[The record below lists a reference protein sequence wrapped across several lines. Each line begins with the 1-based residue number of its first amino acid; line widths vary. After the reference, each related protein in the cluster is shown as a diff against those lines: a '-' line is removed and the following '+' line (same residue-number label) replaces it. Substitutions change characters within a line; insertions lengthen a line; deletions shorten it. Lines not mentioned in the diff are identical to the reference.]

1 MYDNEFA
8 VLMVIAVG
16 LIAGGGVG
24 LVVVTLFGNPRKDWA
39 EIPLK
44 ERWIM
49 FVAIAA
55 FIICATAI
63 IAWYTLFP

>member
-1 MYDNEFA
+1 MYDTVFS

-24 LVVVTLFGNPRKDWA
+24 LVVVTLFGHTKKDWA

-44 ERWIM
+44 ERRII
-49 FVAIAA
+49 FTAVAACIV
-55 FIICATAI
+55 CATAI